1 MTNFTVQFIVNT
13 SDTFEYVIGRYRL
26 DIINVTDSD
35 VTTTATD
42 LKRIL
47 LENAGIV
54 TLEGL
59 EVHDMDLSIE
69 GKSETIS

>member
-1 MTNFTVQFIVNT
+1 M
-13 SDTFEYVIGRYRL
+13 
-26 DIINVTDSD
+26 TDSD